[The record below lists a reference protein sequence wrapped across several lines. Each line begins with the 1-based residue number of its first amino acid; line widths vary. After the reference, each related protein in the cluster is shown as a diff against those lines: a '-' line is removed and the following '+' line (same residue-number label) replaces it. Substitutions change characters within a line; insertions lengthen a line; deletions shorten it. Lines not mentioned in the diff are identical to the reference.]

1 MMIVLLGAG
10 IGVVVAGL
18 LAIGFG
24 IPVKEFSLGST
35 LLLAGTVAVCTGL
48 IMLSLSMVVRELRAI
63 ASRLGADDQ
72 VVPMRAR
79 SEPPP
84 SVLADPEPAEGPFG
98 AGPLFLRDQP
108 ASENA
113 GAPDAAAAAPWLQEG
128 ARGRARQ
135 RGNMPAPAE
144 AVPETKPRRNLLFSS
159 SSRQE
164 RDRAAGDDLN
174 SAIPPGRPPGAPVR
188 SPETSPPTTFDD
200 AWPPLE
206 PARPD
211 PYRRSARAPSTF
223 NDANAGAPARTDDR
237 SQVTVLKSG
246 VVDGMAYSLY
256 SDGSI
261 EAQLPE
267 GMMRFASISELRAHL
282 DQRL

>member
-1 MMIVLLGAG
+1 MMMVLLGGG

-18 LAIGFG
+18 LAIGLG
-24 IPVKEFSLGST
+24 IPVKEFSIGST
-35 LLLAGTVAVCTGL
+35 LILTGTVAVCTGL

-63 ASRLGADDQ
+63 ANRLGADAQ
-72 VVPMRAR
+72 AMVPTRVR

-84 SVLADPEPAEGPFG
+84 SVFADPEPSAEGPFG
-98 AGPLFLRDQP
+98 NGPLFLRDQP
-108 ASENA
+108 AAENA
-113 GAPDAAAAAPWLQEG
+113 GGPDAAPWLQEG
-128 ARGRARQ
+128 PRGRARG

-144 AVPETKPRRNLLFSS
+144 TVPETKPRRNLLFSS

-174 SAIPPGRPPGAPVR
+174 SAMPLGRPPTAPVR
-188 SPETSPPTTFDD
+188 SSEAAAPTSFDD
-200 AWPPLE
+200 AWPPPE

-223 NDANAGAPARTDDR
+223 NDANAGAPARADDR
-237 SQVTVLKSG
+237 PQVTVLKSG

-267 GMMRFASISELRAHL
+267 GMMRFTSISELRAHL
-282 DQRL
+282 DQRM

>member
-1 MMIVLLGAG
+1 MMMVLLGGG

-18 LAIGFG
+18 LAIGLG
-24 IPVKEFSLGST
+24 IPVKEFSIGST
-35 LLLAGTVAVCTGL
+35 LILTGTVAVCTGL

-63 ASRLGADDQ
+63 ANRLGADAQ
-72 VVPMRAR
+72 AMVPTRAR

-84 SVLADPEPAEGPFG
+84 SVFADPEPSAGGPFG
-98 AGPLFLRDQP
+98 NGPLFLRDQP
-108 ASENA
+108 AAENA
-113 GAPDAAAAAPWLQEG
+113 GGPDEAPWLQEG
-128 ARGRARQ
+128 ARGRARG

-144 AVPETKPRRNLLFSS
+144 TVPETKPRRNLLFSS

-164 RDRAAGDDLN
+164 RDRAAADDLN
-174 SAIPPGRPPGAPVR
+174 SPMPLGRPPTAPVR
-188 SPETSPPTTFDD
+188 LPEAAPPTSFDD
-200 AWPPLE
+200 AWPPPE

-237 SQVTVLKSG
+237 PQVTVLKSG

-267 GMMRFASISELRAHL
+267 GMMRFTSISELRAHL
-282 DQRL
+282 DQRM